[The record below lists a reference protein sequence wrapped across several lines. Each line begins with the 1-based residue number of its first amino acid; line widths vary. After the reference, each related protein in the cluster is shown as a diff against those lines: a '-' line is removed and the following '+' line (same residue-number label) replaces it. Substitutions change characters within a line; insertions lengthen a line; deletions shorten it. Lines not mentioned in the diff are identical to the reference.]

1 MTTLVLCRVSS
12 ARLDRPLSL
21 RPHDVAPMC
30 VWHAGT
36 GDGDVFEVVV
46 KMCLFQR
53 IRFTSGGGARTIH
66 QTSNG
71 SRARRRSR
79 TAGLLNS
86 TSGVGE
92 PVSTPRGCQT
102 SDRVLASQ
110 GREDQP
116 CGFDRRSGVT
126 HRGSSAHIAMRC
138 ARHRSAEERALRR
151 CNSPKKAIDFPLS
164 G

>member
-126 HRGSSAHIAMRC
+126 HTWQQRTHRHAMCATQVCRGTR
-138 ARHRSAEERALRR
+138 AETVQLPEK
-151 CNSPKKAIDFPLS
+151 SD
-164 G
+164 